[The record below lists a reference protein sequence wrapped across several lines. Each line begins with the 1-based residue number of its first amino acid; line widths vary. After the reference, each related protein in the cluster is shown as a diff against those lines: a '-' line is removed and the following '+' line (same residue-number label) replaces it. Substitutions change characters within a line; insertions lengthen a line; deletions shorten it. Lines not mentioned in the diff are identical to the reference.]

1 MRLLQ
6 FHAENFRNIAC
17 QSIRFSEGVNL
28 LLGENAQ
35 GKTNVMEGIYFFSRG
50 KSHRGSSDKEMT
62 RFGAQGMR
70 IGIDYEDSMGKNSL
84 TYAFA
89 DGQRKRM
96 KNGYKLDRVTDMVGS
111 FRAVLFCPDH
121 LGLVKAGPEERR
133 RFLDIGISSCNSAY
147 LKYYANY
154 KSALE
159 ERSCLLKMM
168 QKGLFAEPSELS
180 AWSESLAEYSSYL
193 YLMRRDYAARIAK
206 HAAAFLHDMTDG
218 GEIMRA
224 ELVTDITDDDGAL
237 TREQVRERYLRIYS
251 EQTAREI
258 AAGTTLFGPS
268 RDELE
273 IYLGDK
279 RARHFASQGQQ
290 RSVVLALK
298 SAEGEVCREITGE
311 HPVYLFDDVLSE
323 LDAGRRAFV
332 LSGMAGKQLILTSC
346 NRHDG
351 LCDTG
356 NVIEVA
362 NGEYHAS
369 IDRENG

>member
-1 MRLLQ
+1 MRLVE
-6 FHAENFRNIAC
+6 FRAENFRNIV
-17 QSIRFSEGVNL
+17 SETIRFSEGVNL

-35 GKTNVMEGIYFFSRG
+35 GKTNVMEGIYLFSRG
-50 KSHRGSSDKEMT
+50 KSHRGSSDKEML
-62 RFGAQGMR
+62 RFGADGFHL
-70 IGIDYEDSMGKNSL
+70 GIDYEDETGKNTL

-89 DGQRKRM
+89 DGQRKRT
-96 KNGYKLDRVTDMVGS
+96 KNGYKLDRVTDMVGC

-133 RFLDIGISSCNSAY
+133 RFLDIGISSCDNAY
-147 LKYYANY
+147 LKYYASY
-154 KSALE
+154 KRALE

-168 QKGLFAEPSELS
+168 QKGFFVEPSELA
-180 AWSESLAEYSSYL
+180 AWSESLAEYSSYV
-193 YLMRRDYAARIAK
+193 YLMRRDYAKKIAK
-206 HAAAFLHDMTDG
+206 HAAAFLRDMTDG
-218 GEIMRA
+218 SEVMRA
-224 ELVTDITDDDGAL
+224 ELVTDITHDDGTL
-237 TREQVRERYLRIYS
+237 TRNEVREKYLAVYN

-279 RARHFASQGQQ
+279 KARHFASQGQQ

>member
-1 MRLLQ
+1 MRLLE
-6 FHAENFRNIAC
+6 FCAENFRNIA
-17 QSIRFSEGVNL
+17 SAKIRFGSGVNL

-35 GKTNVMEGIYFFSRG
+35 GKTNVMEGIYLFSRG
-50 KSHRGSSDKEMT
+50 KSHRGSSDREML
-62 RFGAQGMR
+62 RFGSESFH
-70 IGIDYEDSMGKNSL
+70 IGIEYEDAVGKNAL

-89 DGQRKRM
+89 DGQRKRT

-133 RFLDIGISSCNSAY
+133 RFLDIGISSCDSAY
-147 LKYYANY
+147 LKYYASY
-154 KSALE
+154 KKALE

-168 QKGLFAEPSELS
+168 QKGFFVDQSELV
-180 AWSESLAEYSSYL
+180 AWSESLAEYSSYI
-193 YLMRRDYAARIAK
+193 YLMRRDYSEKIAR
-206 HAAAFLHDMTDG
+206 HAAAFLYEMTDG
-218 GEIMRA
+218 TEIMRA
-224 ELVTDITDDDGAL
+224 DLVTDITDDDGAL
-237 TREQVRERYLRIYS
+237 GREEIRERYLRVYS

-298 SAEGEVCREITGE
+298 SAEGEVCRQITGE

-323 LDAGRRAFV
+323 LDARRRAFV
-332 LSGMAGKQLILTSC
+332 LSGMKDKQLILTSC

-351 LCDTG
+351 LCDSG
-356 NVIEVA
+356 NVIEVED
-362 NGEYHAS
+362 GTYRS
-369 IDRENG
+369 SL